1 MYVPLLMQCTKATH
15 SPQTEMARRTKE
27 EAQAT
32 RSALLDAAEHVFHAQ
47 GVSRSS
53 LAEIAQAAGTTR
65 GAIYWHFKD
74 KADLFNAMMERVI
87 LPLEASVLMVG
98 EGVEHP
104 DALQELRRGL
114 CSALRLVATDSRAQR
129 VFEIAS
135 HQIEYV
141 GELAAVRQR
150 RIEGRDACM
159 AKMEAMLRLA
169 AQNTGVRLALPAADA
184 AFGLSA
190 LIDGVIRNWLIAPG
204 RLRPGG
210 LRHAR
215 CGCLPGGHR
224 HWRKPRH
231 RWDCRRPGPA
241 LRSVHAHRRMRRSRN
256 KP

>member
-190 LIDGVIRNWLIAPG
+190 LIDGVIRNWLIAPAG
-204 RLRPGG
+204 FDLEACGMRVVDAYLAGIGIGGTPASVGLPVARP
-210 LRHAR
+210 RAAKRAR
-215 CGCLPGGHR
+215 T
-224 HWRKPRH
+224 
-231 RWDCRRPGPA
+231 
-241 LRSVHAHRRMRRSRN
+241 SAHETVTE
-256 KP
+256 